1 MNKPKLNSMQMMT
14 LISAGTLGV
23 DILTVP
29 RRMVESSGQDAWISI
44 LLGGLLTLIFGT
56 LAYILAVQY
65 PDKDFPEILISIG
78 GKFCGYTLSPHYFYN
93 IFCNAACSA
102 PGRSNPSEAYTVQ

>member
-29 RRMVESSGQDAWISI
+29 GEWLKAQARMPG
-44 LLGGLLTLIFGT
+44 
-56 LAYILAVQY
+56 Y
-65 PDKDFPEILISIG
+65 PSCWAGCLP
-78 GKFCGYTLSPHYFYN
+78 
-93 IFCNAACSA
+93 
-102 PGRSNPSEAYTVQ
+102 